1 MIDKD
6 SRLSSMISMILDYP
20 RWLQWLNAVALCS
33 KIAKIAKYND
43 AEAGRAIL
51 RLLLD
56 GGRKKCEADKIGI
69 QPIFKHKEERIP
81 LYFTSTS
88 CVREI

>member
-1 MIDKD
+1 MIDND
-6 SRLSSMISMILDYP
+6 FRLSSMISMILDYP
-20 RWLQWLNAVALCS
+20 RWLQWLNALCS

-56 GGRKKCEADKIGI
+56 GGHKKCEADKIGI

-81 LYFTSTS
+81 LYFASTS

>member
-1 MIDKD
+1 
-6 SRLSSMISMILDYP
+6 MILDYH
-20 RWLQWLNAVALCS
+20 RWFQWFLIILGDCNDWTQCS

-56 GGRKKCEADKIGI
+56 GGHKKCEADKIGI
-69 QPIFKHKEERIP
+69 QPIFKQKEERIL
-81 LYFTSTS
+81 LYFASTS
-88 CVREI
+88 CVREILGNE

>member
-1 MIDKD
+1 MIDND

-20 RWLQWLNAVALCS
+20 RWLQWLNALCS

-69 QPIFKHKEERIP
+69 QPIFKRKEGRIP

>member
-1 MIDKD
+1 MDWPGLCAFLI
-6 SRLSSMISMILDYP
+6 ILNDCTNWAEQ
-20 RWLQWLNAVALCS
+20 RRE
-33 KIAKIAKYND
+33 IAKIAKYND
-43 AEAGRAIL
+43 AEAERAIL

-69 QPIFKHKEERIP
+69 QPIFKHKEGRIP

-88 CVREI
+88 CVQEI

>member
-1 MIDKD
+1 MIDND

-20 RWLQWLNAVALCS
+20 RWLQWLNALCS

-43 AEAGRAIL
+43 AEAERAIL

-56 GGRKKCEADKIGI
+56 GGHKKCEADKIGI
-69 QPIFKHKEERIP
+69 QPIFKQKEERIP

-88 CVREI
+88 CVQEI